1 MQMSTGVQSLQEVFQ
16 SGSCLGLR
24 QVDISPTDE
33 GVCVVLV
40 FNVSV
45 GGRISHIALSH
56 VYPDDCEA
64 LSFVVEAF
72 EFLIQLGVASRQT
85 VAQWRRRLF
94 VVAQ

>member
-1 MQMSTGVQSLQEVFQ
+1 MSTGVQSLQEVFQ
-16 SGSCLGLR
+16 GGSCLGLHR
-24 QVDISPTDE
+24 VDISPTDD

-45 GGRISHIALSH
+45 GGRSSQLALSH

-72 EFLIQLGVASRQT
+72 EFLIQAGVASREV

-94 VVAQ
+94 VVVH